1 MFVVIDVLL
10 HLLQWPR
17 HAIAD
22 AGVPESSSPRAKQLM
37 GYRKLNVIWHV
48 KLAAVG
54 GAELLV
60 KTLNH
65 HGLTTYGN

>member
-37 GYRKLNVIWHV
+37 GYKEAECY
-48 KLAAVG
+48 LAREIG
-54 GAELLV
+54 RRRRS
-60 KTLNH
+60 
-65 HGLTTYGN
+65 